1 MGQLIIGC
9 GYSLVKDFSSQ
20 CDLGTKI
27 HKMLKF
33 LVLLI
38 PSVVLGMPTDT
49 KLDEKDLK
57 HHLLNPELNSVYD
70 EEQDAPITDDI
81 FPDRSGFFTG
91 HRIPLELFS
100 KDTVQRL
107 LAKDKP
113 VYRKKYKNASD
124 FRKPVNIPE
133 AFPAKPPSV
142 SPLAFQPSPL
152 GGEFDK
158 AYFTALDSFITD
170 F

>member
-1 MGQLIIGC
+1 
-9 GYSLVKDFSSQ
+9 
-20 CDLGTKI
+20 
-27 HKMLKF
+27 
-33 LVLLI
+33 
-38 PSVVLGMPTDT
+38 MPTDT

-107 LAKDKP
+107 LAVSVILVTRCHVKKVVP
-113 VYRKKYKNASD
+113 FSRKNSHF
-124 FRKPVNIPE
+124 FRKTNLFI
-133 AFPAKPPSV
+133 AKNTRMPPTSGN
-142 SPLAFQPSPL
+142 L
-152 GGEFDK
+152 
-158 AYFTALDSFITD
+158 
-170 F
+170 

>member
-1 MGQLIIGC
+1 
-9 GYSLVKDFSSQ
+9 
-20 CDLGTKI
+20 
-27 HKMLKF
+27 
-33 LVLLI
+33 
-38 PSVVLGMPTDT
+38 MPTDT

-107 LAKDKP
+107 LAVSVILVTRCHVKKVVP
-113 VYRKKYKNASD
+113 FSRKILIFSERQTCLSQKIQECLRLPETCKYP
-124 FRKPVNIPE
+124 R
-133 AFPAKPPSV
+133 SV
-142 SPLAFQPSPL
+142 SGQTPICLAIGIS
-152 GGEFDK
+152 
-158 AYFTALDSFITD
+158 TITSRW
-170 F
+170 

>member
-1 MGQLIIGC
+1 
-9 GYSLVKDFSSQ
+9 
-20 CDLGTKI
+20 
-27 HKMLKF
+27 
-33 LVLLI
+33 
-38 PSVVLGMPTDT
+38 MPTDT

-107 LAKDKP
+107 LAVSIILLTDCPCVGQTKAKSAKSPIFMKVGWFDP
-113 VYRKKYKNASD
+113 SMGGFAQPQYFCPGGHPNGRGS
-124 FRKPVNIPE
+124 PPLIPNFQE
-133 AFPAKPPSV
+133 KIISNTY
-142 SPLAFQPSPL
+142 SPIS
-152 GGEFDK
+152 K
-158 AYFTALDSFITD
+158 SFIPFD
-170 F
+170 FGVI

>member
-1 MGQLIIGC
+1 
-9 GYSLVKDFSSQ
+9 
-20 CDLGTKI
+20 
-27 HKMLKF
+27 
-33 LVLLI
+33 
-38 PSVVLGMPTDT
+38 MPTDT

-107 LAKDKP
+107 LAVSIILLTDCPCVGQTK
-113 VYRKKYKNASD
+113 
-124 FRKPVNIPE
+124 
-133 AFPAKPPSV
+133 AKSAKSRIFVKVGWFDPSMGGIEQPQYFCPGAHPNGRGSPP
-142 SPLAFQPSPL
+142 
-152 GGEFDK
+152 
-158 AYFTALDSFITD
+158 
-170 F
+170 